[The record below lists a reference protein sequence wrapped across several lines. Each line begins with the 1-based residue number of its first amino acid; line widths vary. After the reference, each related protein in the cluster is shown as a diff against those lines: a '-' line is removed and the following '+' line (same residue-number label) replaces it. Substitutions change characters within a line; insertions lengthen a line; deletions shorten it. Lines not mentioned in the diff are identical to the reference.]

1 MQNQNT
7 QIFFNDSDVDV
18 THKINTIELDNWMS
32 HLKYIKK
39 EITNLINLCN
49 TDLSLQ
55 LQEDNV
61 LKSLHKKEVENENL
75 RAALNRYAISRTD
88 IMECEDTQC
97 DMVYITEHESY
108 RKRYL
113 QFIEGY
119 RKLKNEFFNKVQG
132 TFTLT
137 AKH

>member
-39 EITNLINLCN
+39 EITNLLNLCN
-49 TDLSLQ
+49 TNLSLK
-55 LQEDNV
+55 LKEDNV
-61 LKSLHKKEVENENL
+61 QKSLQIKEVENEAL
-75 RAALNRYAISRTD
+75 LAALNRHAISRTD
-88 IMECEDTQC
+88 IIECEDTQC
-97 DMVYITEHESY
+97 DMVYITEHEGY
-108 RKRYL
+108 RRIYL
-113 QFIEGY
+113 QHIEAY

-132 TFTLT
+132 TFTL
-137 AKH
+137 AKKY

>member
-39 EITNLINLCN
+39 EITNLVNLCN
-49 TDLSLQ
+49 TDLSLKLKQ
-55 LQEDNV
+55 DNV
-61 LKSLHKKEVENENL
+61 QKSLQIKEVENEAL
-75 RAALNRYAISRTD
+75 LAAFNRYAISRTD
-88 IMECEDTQC
+88 IIECEDTQC
-97 DMVYITEHESY
+97 DMVYITEHEGY
-108 RKRYL
+108 RRRYL
-113 QFIEGY
+113 QHIEAY

-137 AKH
+137 KKH